1 MDRIGLISEPPAIR
15 ERTARCRNALGL
27 GAAAIAL
34 TALSAPAH
42 GTAFTVTKLVTD
54 DQAINTALIADPG
67 LKNPWGVS
75 FSPSNAFWISNNG
88 TGTSTLYS
96 VDPTTNATSKVGL
109 TVTIPGA
116 GNPTGQVFNSS
127 ASNFDGNSF
136 LFVSEDGTVSG
147 WRNSLGTTAAI
158 LKPGAPTNIYKGAAL
173 ATIGSNEYLYAA
185 NFKAGTIDV
194 LKGTSGAP
202 ALTGNFSAPAL
213 PAGYAPFNI
222 ENIGGDL
229 YVSYAVQDAAKED
242 DVKGAGHG
250 AIDVFDTEGKFVNR
264 LTSGGPLN
272 SPWGMVVAPSSFA
285 EFAGKLLVGNFGDG
299 TINAFDPA
307 TGASLGVVTGTD
319 GKPISIDGLWALTAG
334 NGGQAGSALSLY
346 FTAGPNDETNG
357 LFGVLRAV
365 PEPSTYALLGIGL
378 LGVLVAR
385 RRRLS

>member
-1 MDRIGLISEPPAIR
+1 MTPIALLANHPTISEHPVSS
-15 ERTARCRNALGL
+15 RNALSL
-27 GAAAIAL
+27 VAAAIAL
-34 TALSAPAH
+34 AALSAPAH
-42 GTAFTVTKLVTD
+42 STAVTVTNLVTD
-54 DQAINTALIADPG
+54 NQAINTAQIADPD

-75 FSPSNAFWISNNG
+75 FSPSSPFWISNNG

-96 VDPTTNATSKVGL
+96 VNPTTNATSKVPL

-116 GNPTGQVFNSS
+116 GNPTGQVFNGS
-127 ASNFDGNSF
+127 ASNFNGNNF

-147 WRNSLGTTAAI
+147 WRGSLGTTAET
-158 LKPGAPTNIYKGAAL
+158 LKPGSASNIYKGAAL

-194 LKGTSGAP
+194 LKGTVGAP
-202 ALTGNFSAPAL
+202 SLTGNFAAPPL
-213 PAGYAPFNI
+213 PTGYAPFNI

-229 YVSYAVQDAAKED
+229 YVSYALQDAAKED

-250 AIDVFDTEGKFVNR
+250 AIDVFDTEGNFVNR

-319 GKPISIDGLWALTAG
+319 GKPISIAGLWALTAG
-334 NGGQAGSALSLY
+334 NGGQAGSPLSLY

-378 LGVLVAR
+378 LGVLFVR
-385 RRRLS
+385 RRQV